1 MREMRT
7 KNCFGI
13 SVVVVSVAVAV
24 AVAVAATV
32 IVDDSLTLFYMTNL
46 SGQLSSC

>member
-1 MREMRT
+1 MT

-13 SVVVVSVAVAV
+13 SVVVV
-24 AVAVAATV
+24 AVAAVMDATV
-32 IVDDSLTLFYMTNL
+32 AVDDPLTLFYMTNL